1 MIRHKSII
9 NQPPSP
15 TISQEPSNQDDHKRV
30 HVQSMGHEETHN
42 ECAYCHRVINLDDV
56 LQSQYDLC
64 NEVNTTEKHSPVV
77 THVMPIVSRWI
88 PGLSR

>member
-9 NQPPSP
+9 NQPPPP
-15 TISQEPSNQDDHKRV
+15 TIGQEPSNQDDHKRV
-30 HVQSMGHEETHN
+30 HVQPMGHEETHN

-64 NEVNTTEKHSPVV
+64 SEVNYH
-77 THVMPIVSRWI
+77 
-88 PGLSR
+88 